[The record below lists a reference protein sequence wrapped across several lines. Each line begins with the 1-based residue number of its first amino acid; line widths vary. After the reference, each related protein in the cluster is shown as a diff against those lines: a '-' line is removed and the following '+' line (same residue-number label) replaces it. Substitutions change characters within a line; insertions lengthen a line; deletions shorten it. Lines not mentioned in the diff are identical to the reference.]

1 MDPQSRGCLQQNH
14 AVTVQQISIHLL
26 CATYSRCKPC
36 FTKLFRITGFE
47 ISTITLLFEI
57 PWFDAFHKIIIGL
70 HGICQLLMSM
80 SVRENLRNVIDKKL
94 IEIRPNQL
102 FAREFKVLKH

>member
-14 AVTVQQISIHLL
+14 AVTMQQISITCL
-26 CATYSRCKPC
+26 AKFSRCKPC

-80 SVRENLRNVIDKKL
+80 SVRENLRSVTDKKL

-102 FAREFKVLKH
+102 FAREFKVLKY

>member
-14 AVTVQQISIHLL
+14 AVTVQQISIH
-26 CATYSRCKPC
+26 CFATFSRCKPC

-70 HGICQLLMSM
+70 HGVCQLLMSM
-80 SVRENLRNVIDKKL
+80 SVRENLRNVTDKKL

-102 FAREFKVLKH
+102 FAREFKVLKY